1 MDEIFV
7 PEKMDK
13 ETLDYVFNMLD
24 NRINTFQ
31 RDLKKLKD
39 LENDSDLNPMA
50 INDIAFV
57 IDLSMNALLQFKKEL
72 QTDID
77 EKEIWVE

>member
-1 MDEIFV
+1 
-7 PEKMDK
+7 MDK
-13 ETLDYVFNMLD
+13 ETLDYIFGMLD
-24 NRINTFQ
+24 NRIATFQ

-72 QTDID
+72 QSDID
-77 EKEIWVE
+77 DKEVHPENQ